1 MCRRRLAK
9 HDERKIA
16 MTTEQLN
23 TALYERMFEE
33 QERYREWLLGLPT
46 SEALDHAYEY
56 VMREDILFYLE
67 YHDLD
72 GRQAAALLRS
82 SSPLADVF
90 KNFEKRE
97 SSHMDD
103 IRDTIEN
110 RANAIISSNDR
121 KKTADK

>member
-1 MCRRRLAK
+1 MMCRREPVK
-9 HDERKIA
+9 HDEREIA

-33 QERYREWLLGLPT
+33 QKRYREWLLGLPT

-72 GRQAAALLRS
+72 DRQAAVLLRS
-82 SSPLADVF
+82 PSPLADIY
-90 KNFEKRE
+90 KDFEKRE
-97 SSHMDD
+97 TSHMED
-103 IRDTIEN
+103 IRDTIES
-110 RANAIISSNDR
+110 RANAIIKNGDR
-121 KKTADK
+121 KKDCR

>member
-1 MCRRRLAK
+1 MCRREPVK

-33 QERYREWLLGLPT
+33 QQRYREWLLGLPT

-67 YHDLD
+67 
-72 GRQAAALLRS
+72 
-82 SSPLADVF
+82 
-90 KNFEKRE
+90 
-97 SSHMDD
+97 
-103 IRDTIEN
+103 
-110 RANAIISSNDR
+110 
-121 KKTADK
+121 